1 MAQRRFPSGMKPT
14 WAGIL
19 FFAIDQ
25 RLAGRAALER
35 RIGLEPRPADLA
47 AAVDAGAVA
56 AVGDAR
62 ERDLDVLQFLAFAAR
77 GLVAHLLQQLPALRL
92 EQRAEFIGMEVGHGG
107 SFLPSRKC

>member
-1 MAQRRFPSGMKPT
+1 M
-14 WAGIL
+14 
-19 FFAIDQ
+19 DQ
-25 RLAGRAALER
+25 ANHYPIARSLAYLALTV
-35 RIGLEPRPADLA
+35 PDLP

-62 ERDLDVLQFLAFAAR
+62 ERDLDVLQFPAFAAA